1 MRKTF
6 SHWEFHEG
14 KSDDMMNS
22 RINRHNVV
30 ELQMGRSEWKRNL
43 PHDRQTSRKRNP
55 GLKRM
60 SVSFIHDT
68 NRVKLGAGS
77 EVR

>member
-30 ELQMGRSEWKRNL
+30 ELQMGRHVCGEERSVDRN
-43 PHDRQTSRKRNP
+43 
-55 GLKRM
+55 
-60 SVSFIHDT
+60 
-68 NRVKLGAGS
+68 GS
-77 EVR
+77 GTYPTIGMHLERGIPD